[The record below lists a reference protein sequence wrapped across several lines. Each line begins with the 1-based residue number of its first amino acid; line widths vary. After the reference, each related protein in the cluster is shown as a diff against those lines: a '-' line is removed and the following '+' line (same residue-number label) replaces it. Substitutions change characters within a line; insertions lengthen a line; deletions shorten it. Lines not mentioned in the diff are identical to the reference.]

1 MGILTNFLKLL
12 KPEPNDFVD
21 VVKHISENY
30 DKLDKNAEATNQTL
44 EDLKSNKLD
53 KGTYPGKASDLN
65 TEISKI
71 ASTTQLGRIIVGDNL
86 TIDEAGRLSGKKVD
100 LSNYYDKPEIEE
112 KFKNFC
118 PFPINSI
125 FLSLDNSNP
134 ATLFLGTTWEK
145 QEGRFLIGS
154 SSSYA
159 IGSTGG
165 SATTTLSKANLPAIK
180 LKTEAHIHTQPA
192 HNHGANRFNYTSRN
206 TQGGSYSVADI
217 LVGGPLNAGGE
228 STGSASP
235 YTEQLGSGTAFNNM
249 PPYLA
254 VNIWKR
260 LT

>member
-1 MGILTNFLKLL
+1 M
-12 KPEPNDFVD
+12 
-21 VVKHISENY
+21 
-30 DKLDKNAEATNQTL
+30 
-44 EDLKSNKLD
+44 
-53 KGTYPGKASDLN
+53 
-65 TEISKI
+65 
-71 ASTTQLGRIIVGDNL
+71 
-86 TIDEAGRLSGKKVD
+86 
-100 LSNYYDKPEIEE
+100 
-112 KFKNFC
+112 
-118 PFPINSI
+118 
-125 FLSLDNSNP
+125 
-134 ATLFLGTTWEK
+134 GTTWQK